1 VNSKEQSVLT
11 RDEIAQQALALSPS
25 DRAYVAELLDRSL
38 TIGEFA
44 SPEIAAA
51 WMAETERRAQAY
63 ERGEMTAEDWRTVV
77 SRLRARQAAA
87 EDNGR

>member
-1 VNSKEQSVLT
+1 MLT
-11 RDEIAQQALALSPS
+11 RDEIAQQALALPPG

-38 TIGEFA
+38 TTGEFA

-63 ERGEMTAEDWRTVV
+63 ERGEITAEDWRTVM
-77 SRLRARQAAA
+77 SRLRARQVAA
-87 EDNGR
+87 ENNGR